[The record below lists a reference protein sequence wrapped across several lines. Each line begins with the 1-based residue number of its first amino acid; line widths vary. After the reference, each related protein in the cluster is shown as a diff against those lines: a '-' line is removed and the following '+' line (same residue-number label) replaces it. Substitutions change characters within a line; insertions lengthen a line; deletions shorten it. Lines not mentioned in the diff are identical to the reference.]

1 MRCLL
6 AWDRAE
12 RCHAASVIPQEPLT
26 SGQPDAKGEAM
37 TTPASLE
44 RQHTLATAV
53 ARYDELRM
61 RDLLTPGAEDLPADE
76 RPEPGPLSQQEA
88 LELLAL
94 SEVIARKAA
103 YGRQLTVRS
112 ARAAGAS
119 WTQIGAAL
127 GTTKQSAWEAH
138 SRWIDQQACQR
149 SAYGH
154 QSMDSQQAAAARA
167 LAGNPDNEEPA

>member
-1 MRCLL
+1 
-6 AWDRAE
+6 
-12 RCHAASVIPQEPLT
+12 
-26 SGQPDAKGEAM
+26 M

-53 ARYDELRM
+53 ARYDQLRM
-61 RDLLTPGAEDLPADE
+61 QDLLALGAQDLPADE
-76 RPEPGPLSQQEA
+76 GPQPGPLSQQEA

-94 SEVIARKAA
+94 SEVIARKAT

-138 SRWIDQQACQR
+138 SRWIDQQATQR

-167 LAGNPDNEEPA
+167 LAGTPENDEPT